1 MPRVV
6 EDALM
11 RRPPGDPGGSEAET
25 EKGFRAW
32 PWGDLSLW
40 AHPVNLRDRAGF
52 GTDTDAQIPQRW
64 RRRII

>member
-25 EKGFRAW
+25 EKGFRA
-32 PWGDLSLW
+32 
-40 AHPVNLRDRAGF
+40 
-52 GTDTDAQIPQRW
+52 
-64 RRRII
+64 